1 MSTFV
6 KPLTCITAFFDG
18 CGFANYQSSRSWSVS
33 ENAHSS
39 WTTWYIWI
47 KMHTCVFKHCPAKLW
62 RCCWENLK
70 RKILSKITISIFFH
84 WKLCKSR
91 SSITTLF
98 WHDQIQIQIQTGVQ
112 QVYTVITEW
121 VRLSIQFAVHTFHR
135 PYIISAEIIRWRC
148 MKSTWK

>member
-39 WTTWYIWI
+39 WTTWYIRI

-62 RCCWENLK
+62 RGCWENLK
-70 RKILSKITISIFFH
+70 RKILSKITIYIYILNENYANPDHQYQQYFGTTNR
-84 WKLCKSR
+84 WKLYSLSESVCPFNLLSTHSIWRRILVNLR
-91 SSITTLF
+91 SPRVVHITVSGF
-98 WHDQIQIQIQTGVQ
+98 W
-112 QVYTVITEW
+112 Y
-121 VRLSIQFAVHTFHR
+121 
-135 PYIISAEIIRWRC
+135 
-148 MKSTWK
+148 